1 MLTHKL
7 CEPVFGGTEPDL
19 EIIISHVCLLAIVE
33 GKLILMS
40 PIPVGGFNNEWVGST
55 TTYRMETDL

>member
-1 MLTHKL
+1 MNPFL
-7 CEPVFGGTEPDL
+7 EEPDL

-33 GKLILMS
+33 GKLILMG
-40 PIPVGGFNNEWVGST
+40 PIPGGGFNNEWVGST